1 MMHRRLIIC
10 VAVVALFVVITFA
23 HAGTQAKIE
32 GHVVDFAG
40 QPIAGATITV
50 TTTAVTSYK
59 KVVTTDKNG
68 RFSFL
73 LLDATRFYDMRV
85 EVEGFQ
91 TQERNFK
98 VGVGSTDN
106 VFDFRLRTLGQ
117 AAAAEGAKQLEQPG
131 YKELEEGRAL
141 LRAGNAAGARL
152 KFEEAVAARPDL
164 LEAHIYLAEAVYE
177 TGDME
182 GALAAATDCLAEDP
196 ESSQCLAI
204 AANASGDLG
213 DEAARA
219 EYMARYRELN
229 PDDPTVL
236 FNEAADFLN
245 NLDDAG
251 AQPLLEKCLSA
262 DPDHPECNFEYA
274 MLLLRLGDMEGAKKH
289 LQKYLEVAPDGPL
302 APTAQETIKYL

>member
-10 VAVVALFVVITFA
+10 VAVVALFVMSTFA
-23 HAGTQAKIE
+23 HAGTQAKVE
-32 GHVVDFAG
+32 GHVVDLAG
-40 QPIAGATITV
+40 EPIVGATITV
-50 TTTAVTSYK
+50 TTTEVTSYK
-59 KVVTTDKNG
+59 KVVTTGKNG
-68 RFSFL
+68 KFSFL

-106 VFDFRLRTLGQ
+106 VFDFRLQTLGQ

-141 LRAGNAAGARL
+141 LRAGNAEGARL
-152 KFEEAVAARPDL
+152 KFEEAV
-164 LEAHIYLAEAVYE
+164 
-177 TGDME
+177 